1 VKRLAVLPLANQSAD
16 STEEYVAEGLTDA
29 VISSLAQVQGL
40 QVIARSSA
48 GEFKGTQLSAPEIA
62 RKLRVQALLEGSVLR
77 DGNDVQIALR
87 LVDGTTGDTLWS
99 ERYVRQFSNVRQ
111 LVGEVSQQVARQID
125 VRLTQDE
132 RQRLSAAHPVN
143 PKAEESYLRGRFH
156 LNTRTPE
163 GIQASVDH
171 FRQAVTADS
180 AFAPAY
186 AGLADYYNVL
196 PFYTKTPSSE
206 AFDNA
211 RTAANKAIELDPDLA
226 EAHAARGYELAYG
239 EWDWVGAERE
249 YRRALELNPS
259 GADAHHAYSRLLA
272 ATGRLPEAVEHARQ
286 AFDLDPMDLTARA
299 NVGIIQYFGRDYPGA
314 QAQLEA
320 TLGLDPEFSTAHWG
334 LGLVYEQ
341 LGRFDEAFREFERA
355 MAIGGRGTNTLA
367 SLGHAYAVAGRQK
380 EARAVLAEILP
391 RAQSGRT
398 TSYQIAVVYAGLGER
413 DEAFRWLE
421 KAFEQRST
429 LLSYLRMDPRME
441 GLRGDPRYRTLITRM
456 RFPDER

>member
-1 VKRLAVLPLANQSAD
+1 MKRLAVLPLENRSAD
-16 STEEYVAEGLTDA
+16 STEEYVADGLTDA

-40 QVIARSSA
+40 QVISRSSA

-62 RKLRVQALLEGSVLR
+62 RKLRVQTLLEGSVLR
-77 DGNDVQIALR
+77 DGSDVQIALR

-99 ERYVRQFSNVRQ
+99 ERYVRQFGNVRQ

-143 PKAEESYLRGRFH
+143 PEAEESYLRGRFH

-196 PFYTKTPSSE
+196 PFYTKVPSSE

-239 EWDWVGAERE
+239 EWDWVGAEQE

-299 NVGIIQYFGRDYPGA
+299 NVGVIQYFGRDYPGA

-355 MAIGGRGTNTLA
+355 MAIAGRGTNTLA
-367 SLGHAYAVAGRQK
+367 SLGHAYAVAGRKK
-380 EARAVLAEILP
+380 EARAILAEILP
-391 RAQSGRT
+391 RAETGRT
-398 TSYQIAVVYAGLGER
+398 TSYQIAIVYAGLDER

-429 LLSYLRMDPRME
+429 LLSYMRMDPRLE
-441 GLRGDPRYRTLITRM
+441 GLRGDPRYRALLTRM
-456 RFPDER
+456 RFPGEQ